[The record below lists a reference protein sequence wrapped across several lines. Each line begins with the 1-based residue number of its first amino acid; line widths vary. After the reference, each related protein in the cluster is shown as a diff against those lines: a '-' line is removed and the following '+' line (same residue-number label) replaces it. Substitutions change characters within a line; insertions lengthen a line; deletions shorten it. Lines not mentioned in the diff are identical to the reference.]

1 MNTAPAKC
9 KLSAILSASLKDYN
23 RLVRKGGAGTVR
35 SLKEYREAMSQ
46 LITEYGGR
54 VLDCPGDNV
63 LAEFASVVDALE
75 CSVEIQKKL
84 KTKNASLP
92 DNRKME
98 FRIGLNIGNVIED
111 EERVYG
117 DGVDI
122 AARIEGLADPG
133 GICISGSAFDQVM
146 NKVSAVYQYLGKQT
160 VKTIPD
166 PVPVYKVLL
175 ERSAFGKV
183 IRKKK
188 LEKRGWGWKTVAAV
202 VVLASVAGGLV
213 WNFYWRA
220 PKIELASEE
229 RMVFPMPDKPSIAV
243 PPFVNMSDDP
253 KQEYFSDGKTEEQI
267 QHSSTDVAVSNIETK
282 SDKRNIPSLDIHKAN
297 NGGEKSQADPRFGLV
312 KKGHEAMMNQQSSP
326 IESRKDD
333 THVFPQN
340 QISFEEEI
348 SNFIFKWK
356 EAWESNDIKTY
367 ISCYDLSFRF
377 KGMDLEAYE
386 KYKRKLS
393 RKYRSIT
400 IGIKAL
406 TIVRESDDK
415 AIVRFSQLYKSD
427 DHKDAGLKEL
437 VLIRKDGDWKIKS
450 EDWRLSAM

>member
-1 MNTAPAKC
+1 
-9 KLSAILSASLKDYN
+9 
-23 RLVRKGGAGTVR
+23 
-35 SLKEYREAMSQ
+35 
-46 LITEYGGR
+46 
-54 VLDCPGDNV
+54 
-63 LAEFASVVDALE
+63 
-75 CSVEIQKKL
+75 
-84 KTKNASLP
+84 
-92 DNRKME
+92 
-98 FRIGLNIGNVIED
+98 
-111 EERVYG
+111 
-117 DGVDI
+117 
-122 AARIEGLADPG
+122 
-133 GICISGSAFDQVM
+133 M
-146 NKVSAVYQYLGKQT
+146 NKVSAVYQNLGKQT
-160 VKTIPD
+160 LKNIPET
-166 PVPVYKVLL
+166 VQVYKVLL
-175 ERSAFGKV
+175 ERPASGKV

-188 LEKRGWGWKTVAAV
+188 LGERSWGWKTVAAV
-202 VVLASVAGGLV
+202 VLLALVAGGLV

-220 PKIELASEE
+220 PKIELESNE
-229 RMVFPMPDKPSIAV
+229 RLVFPMPDKPSIAV

-282 SDKRNIPSLDIHKAN
+282 SDKRNIPSPDIPKAN

-312 KKGHEAMMNQQSSP
+312 KKGHEAMMNQQISP

-333 THVFPQN
+333 THVLPQD

-367 ISCYDLSFRF
+367 ISCYDPSFRF
-377 KGMDLEAYE
+377 KGMDLETYE
-386 KYKRKLS
+386 KYKRELS

-400 IGIKAL
+400 IGVQAL

-437 VLIRKDGDWKIKS
+437 VLIRKNGDWKIKN
-450 EDWRLSAM
+450 EDWRPSGL